1 MNDATDLSR
10 APATKFGVGQPV
22 RRFEDTRLLR
32 GRGRFQD
39 DVSIPGQAYTVFLR
53 SPHAHAR
60 ILSVD
65 TSAAEA
71 APGVIAVYT
80 GKDYA
85 ADGLGMP
92 KAAMPRKKAD
102 GSPMF
107 APQRPALVIDRAR
120 YVGDPVAMVI
130 AQSLAQAK
138 DAAELVEVDYEP
150 LPSVTST
157 AEAARP
163 GSPRLWDENPDNI
176 SHLHERGDKKATEA
190 AFARARRIVKRRYVI
205 TRVHAQYMEPRGAI
219 GTYDPGEDRFTLYAD
234 VNYPH
239 RVRNMLANQVFKV
252 PESKVRVVCQDV
264 GGGFGAKG
272 WQYVEHRLTLWAAR
286 KVNRPVKWLCE
297 RSEVLMA
304 DEHGR
309 DNIGEIELAL
319 DENGKFLALR
329 LHMDA
334 NIGAYIASDRQL
346 LTPFGM
352 IGTVVGVYDIPAAYV
367 AINAVLSNTPPTAPY
382 RGAGRPE
389 AIYLI
394 ERVIEAAAQEMGI
407 DPIELRRR
415 NIIPTTSLPCKT
427 ALGPYYDCGDFAKNM
442 DIALEA
448 GDCAGFAA
456 RREESKRRGKL
467 RGLGLANAIEQA
479 AGPTPEYAEIRF
491 NPSGTVMVLM
501 GTKTHGQGHDT
512 AFKQILHER
521 LGISPDDV
529 HYIDGDT
536 DRVAFGMG
544 SNGSRSMV
552 TGGSAL
558 VGAAAKVMDKGRKL
572 AAHMLEASAADI
584 EFAEGKFTV
593 AGTDRSVTLKQV
605 AVASFQPGRL
615 PPGMEAGLYEHATY
629 APTRDTYPNSCHVC
643 EVEVDPDTGV
653 VDLVR
658 YLVVDDV
665 GTVINPLTLK
675 GQIHGG
681 VAQGAG
687 QILMEQVVY
696 EPGSGQLLSASF
708 MDYCMPRADTLC
720 NVDVVSKPVPTDSN
734 PLGAKGAGEAGCV
747 GALPA
752 VMIAIMNA
760 LAPLGVKELDMPAT
774 SDRVW
779 RAIQAARE
787 DRLSAALQPD

>member
-1 MNDATDLSR
+1 M
-10 APATKFGVGQPV
+10 TKYGVGQPV

-39 DVSIPGQAYTVFLR
+39 DVNVPGQLYAVFLR

-60 ILSVD
+60 IRSID
-65 TSAAEA
+65 TAAA
-71 APGVIAVYT
+71 SDAPGVVAIYT
-80 GKDYA
+80 GRDYA

-92 KAAMPRKKAD
+92 KATMPRKKAD

-107 APQRPALVIDRAR
+107 APQRPALVIDRVR

-130 AQSLAQAK
+130 AQTLAQAK
-138 DAAELVEVDYEP
+138 DAAELIEVDYEA

-157 AEAARP
+157 AEAVTP
-163 GSPRLWDENPDNI
+163 GSPRVWDENPDNI

-190 AFARARRIVKRRYVI
+190 AFARAHRIVKRRYVI

-219 GTYDPGEDRFTLYAD
+219 GTYDAGEDRFTLYAD

-286 KVNRPVKWLCE
+286 KLERPVKWSCE
-297 RSEVLMA
+297 RSEVLLA

-319 DENGKFLALR
+319 DEGGKFLGLR
-329 LHMDA
+329 LRMAA
-334 NIGAYIASDRQL
+334 NLGAYIASDRQL

-367 AINAVLSNTPPTAPY
+367 AIDAVLSNTSPTAPY

-394 ERVIEAAAQEMGI
+394 ERLIEAAAGELGI
-407 DPIELRRR
+407 DAIELRRR
-415 NIIPTTSLPCKT
+415 NMIPAAKMPYKT
-427 ALGPYYDCGDFAKNM
+427 ALGPYYDCGAFDKNM
-442 DIALEA
+442 DMALQEA
-448 GDCAGFAA
+448 DHAGFAA
-456 RREESKRRGKL
+456 RRDEARRRGKL
-467 RGLGLANAIEQA
+467 RGFGLANAIEQA

-521 LGISPDDV
+521 LGVAPQDV

-558 VGAAAKVMDKGRKL
+558 VGAAAKVIDKGRRL
-572 AAHMLEASAADI
+572 AAHLLEAAPADI
-584 EFAEGKFTV
+584 EFADGKFTV
-593 AGTDRSVTLKQV
+593 AGTDRSITLKQ
-605 AVASFQPGRL
+605 AAMASFQPARL
-615 PPGMEAGLYEHATY
+615 PPGVEPGFYEHATY

-643 EVEVDPDTGV
+643 EVEIDPDTGA

-681 VAQGAG
+681 VAQGVG

-752 VMIAIMNA
+752 VMIAITNA

-774 SDRVW
+774 SQRVW
-779 RAIQAARE
+779 QAIQDAAR
-787 DRLSAALQPD
+787 AG